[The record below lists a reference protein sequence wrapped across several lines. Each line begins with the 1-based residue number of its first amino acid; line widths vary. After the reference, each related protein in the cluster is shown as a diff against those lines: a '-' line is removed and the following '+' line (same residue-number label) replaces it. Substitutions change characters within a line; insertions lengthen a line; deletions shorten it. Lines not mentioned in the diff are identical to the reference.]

1 MPHPALQLRGA
12 CKTFGHVRA
21 LQDVD
26 LEVRE
31 NEVVALV
38 GDNGAGKSTLVK
50 ILSGVEQ
57 PDSGEVL
64 IGGEPVRLTSPAVAQ
79 NLGIATVYQDL
90 ALVDPRSVA
99 ANIYLGRE
107 PRRMGTFVDYPR
119 MHRDA
124 ATVLARLRV
133 DIPTVRAQVRQ
144 LSGGQRQ
151 AVAIARALAR
161 ESHIYL
167 FDEPTAALGVEQQ
180 ANVNRLIED
189 LKSHGRSVVVISH
202 NLEHVFEVAD
212 TIVVL
217 RNGRRV
223 ARVTKADTTRNEVV
237 GLITGAIAAAEA

>member
-1 MPHPALQLRGA
+1 M
-12 CKTFGHVRA
+12 
-21 LQDVD
+21 D
-26 LEVRE
+26 LGE

-57 PDSGEVL
+57 PDAGEV
-64 IGGEPVRLTSPAVAQ
+64 IVGGQSVRLASPAAAQ
-79 NLGIATVYQDL
+79 SLGIATVYQDL

-107 PRRMGTFVDYPR
+107 PRRWGCFVDYPR
-119 MHRDA
+119 MYRDA
-124 ATVLARLRV
+124 AEVLTRLRIG
-133 DIPTVRAQVRQ
+133 IPSVRAQVRQ

-161 ESHIYL
+161 KSTIYL

-189 LKSHGRSVVVISH
+189 LKEHGSTVVLISH

-212 TIVVL
+212 TIFVL

-223 ARVTKADTTRNEVV
+223 TSVAKADTTRHEVV
-237 GLITGAIAAAEA
+237 GLITGAISGGVG

>member
-1 MPHPALQLRGA
+1 MQLRAA

-26 LEVRE
+26 LELRQ
-31 NEVVALV
+31 NEVLALV

-64 IGGEPVRLTSPAVAQ
+64 IGGEAVKLASPAHAQ
-79 NLGIATVYQDL
+79 SRGIATVYQDL

-107 PRRMGTFVDYPR
+107 PRRFGLFVDYPR

-124 ATVLARLRV
+124 AEVLTRLRIG
-133 DIPTVRAQVRQ
+133 IPSVRAQVRQ

-161 ESHIYL
+161 QSTIYL
-167 FDEPTAALGVEQQ
+167 FDEPAAALGVEQQ

-189 LKSHGRSVVVISH
+189 IKDQGSSVVLISH

-212 TIVVL
+212 RIVVL

-223 ARVTKADTTRNEVV
+223 ASVAKADTSRQEVV
-237 GLITGAIAAAEA
+237 GLITGAISQAVA

>member
-26 LEVRE
+26 LELRD

-38 GDNGAGKSTLVK
+38 GDNGAGKSKLVK

-64 IGGEPVRLTSPAVAQ
+64 VGGQQVRLASPAVAQ
-79 NLGIATVYQDL
+79 SLGIATVYQDL

-107 PRRMGTFVDYPR
+107 PRRMGLFVDYPR
-119 MHRDA
+119 MYRDA

-161 ESHIYL
+161 DSHIYL

-212 TIVVL
+212 TIFVL

-223 ARVTKADTTRNEVV
+223 ARVAKADTTRHEVV
-237 GLITGAIAAAEA
+237 GLITGAIATAEA